1 MDAGNG
7 ATELRQGPWPE
18 AAETRERHA
27 VQIAARGKLAGVE
40 VGMRIEPEH
49 TQLPARLAAV
59 PCHGADR
66 ADAERV
72 IAPEEDGQ
80 PSGAQLLIYRGVR
93 EPVPFQHCLEMA
105 VPFDGRLPGVAGAG
119 KIAAI
124 HYLQPA
130 LFERTLNAGDPHRL
144 WPHRGAALRRPHI
157 RGSADQAHRA

>member
-1 MDAGNG
+1 EPCKRLLHRLAHAHLIDVAHVEHFDGELVQKAPLALIDTAHADLPYPLRVDARNG

-66 ADAERV
+66 A
-72 IAPEEDGQ
+72 
-80 PSGAQLLIYRGVR
+80 
-93 EPVPFQHCLEMA
+93 
-105 VPFDGRLPGVAGAG
+105 
-119 KIAAI
+119 
-124 HYLQPA
+124 
-130 LFERTLNAGDPHRL
+130 
-144 WPHRGAALRRPHI
+144 
-157 RGSADQAHRA
+157 